1 MDPPFLPPPGLFFL
15 HFPSHVCV
23 YVHVLTAIFPQL
35 SLQIMQNSRYFNR
48 YNTECVCQRQML
60 PIDLKDSFEKLTLGY
75 LLFSDS
81 KDKMGRDNFL
91 TQKLKHLKKKSICA
105 H

>member
-1 MDPPFLPPPGLFFL
+1 
-15 HFPSHVCV
+15 
-23 YVHVLTAIFPQL
+23 
-35 SLQIMQNSRYFNR
+35 
-48 YNTECVCQRQML
+48 ML

-75 LLFSDS
+75 LLFFDS

-105 H
+105 HEECLCVGAWYKRKWHSEGREIMSF